1 MLRADRGASGPSVD
15 RYLAPTPRLREG
27 LALAAARAARA
38 AIDVSDG
45 LAASVRQL
53 ADGLGASAPA
63 STPTCCPSLPDARR
77 WFESRGED
85 PVEAALAAS
94 DDYELLVAVPA
105 RAEGRLRAV
114 RARTA
119 TPLTRIGVVTKDRAA
134 ACWPAPGGDAALP
147 AGFVHFARVA
157 SSTR

>member
-1 MLRADRGASGPSVD
+1 M
-15 RYLAPTPRLREG
+15 
-27 LALAAARAARA
+27 ALAAARAAHA

-53 ADGLGASAPA
+53 AHASGVGARIDAALVPVA
-63 STPTCCPSLPDARR
+63 PDARH
-77 WFESRGED
+77 WFERRGVD
-85 PVEAALAAS
+85 PLAAALAAS

-119 TPLTRIGVVTKDRAA
+119 TPLTRIGEVTKARTCVLHRDEA
-134 ACWPAPGGDAALP
+134 DVALP
-147 AGFVHFARVA
+147 DGFVHFA
-157 SSTR
+157 TRAT

>member
-27 LALAAARAARA
+27 LALAAAGAARA

-45 LAASVRQL
+45 LAASIRQL
-53 ADGLGASAPA
+53 ADASGVGARIEADLLPI
-63 STPTCCPSLPDARR
+63 LPDARR

-119 TPLTRIGVVTKDRAA
+119 TPLTCIGVATKAAGCVLVGAGRRVAAAGRVRALRAA
-134 ACWPAPGGDAALP
+134 W
-147 AGFVHFARVA
+147 
-157 SSTR
+157 